1 MMMTMKN
8 RLTLAVSL
16 LLLGLMGATSFLFLS
31 MFKQQL
37 KGIIATEQQL
47 LLTEVASSL
56 DDKLFLAQTQIVSTA
71 KLVSTEVLASG
82 DTAQDFLDHRPGL
95 QEAFDNHIFFFSPE
109 GRIIAESPFVA
120 NRRGLDFSFRPYIKD
135 TLATS
140 ASVISD
146 PYVSSQPHKH
156 PVIMMTAPVF
166 DQEGKIVAILAGSL
180 DLMRPN
186 MLGKLSEKKIGKN
199 GYLYLATMDR
209 VMVMHPDK
217 TRIFKN
223 IPEGRNPLLDRALQ
237 GFEGM
242 DENLTREGVPM
253 LTSFKRLRVKNWFLA
268 ANYPQAE
275 AYAPLTRAG
284 QILLAGMLAIT
295 LAAFVVIRFFSQY
308 LTNSLLAF
316 TRHVA
321 ELDTKT
327 GDARL
332 FHSTGG
338 DETATLAK
346 AFNAMLEKLDRQQEE
361 LRQSE
366 EIYRTVTE
374 FSSEFIY
381 WRGSDKKMIFV
392 SKNCGQLTGYSE
404 EEFLDDPGLLD
415 ELFHPEDRERW
426 GQHVHPA
433 DEAGKLL
440 GLEFRIITKVGQMR
454 WVSHICAEIH
464 DETGSFLGWRG
475 DLVDITE
482 RKLAEEEKD
491 KLELQFQQAQK
502 MESVGRLAGGVAH
515 DFNNML
521 GVILGHTELAM
532 RQGAPGHPL
541 QAHLR
546 EISKAAERSAN
557 LTRQL
562 LAFARKQTVAPR
574 ELDLNATVTGMLTML
589 QRLIGEDISL
599 VWQPLEELWPVKMDP
614 SQFDQLLVNLCIN
627 ARDAIDDVGTIAIE
641 TGNRVFDED
650 YCASHLGFKP
660 GDYVRLTISDNGCGM
675 DKEIVAHIFEPFFT
689 TKGIGKGTGLGLAT
703 VYGVV
708 KQNNGFVNVYSEP
721 GQGTIFTIYLPRHVG
736 NGAQVQTAK
745 PAGPAIGGQETI
757 LLVEDDPA
765 ILHMITIMLEGMG
778 YMVLAANFP
787 DKAIRF
793 AKEHDGEI
801 RLLITD
807 VIMPEMNGR
816 DLAMNLVS
824 LNPRIK
830 CLFMSG
836 YTADIIAHHG
846 VLDAGVSFIQKP
858 FSMQELATT
867 VRKVLD
873 SAEGV
878 LENGFFT

>member
-1 MMMTMKN
+1 MKITMKN
-8 RLTLAVSL
+8 RLTLAISL
-16 LLLGLMGATSFLFLS
+16 VLLCLMGATSFLFLS

-47 LLTEVASSL
+47 LLTEIAGSL
-56 DDKLFLAQTQIVSTA
+56 DDKLSLAHAQLVSAATIVSTEA
-71 KLVSTEVLASG
+71 LVSG

-95 QEAFDNHIFFFSPE
+95 HDAFDNHIFLYSPE
-109 GRIIAESPFVA
+109 GRIIAESPFVP
-120 NRRGLDFSFRPYIKD
+120 NRRGLDFSFRPCIKD

-140 ASVISD
+140 VPVISD

-166 DQEGKIVAILAGSL
+166 NQEGKIIAILGGSL

-186 MLGKLSEKKIGKN
+186 ILGKLSEKKIGKS
-199 GYLYLATMDR
+199 GYLYLTTMDR

-217 TRIFKN
+217 DRILKK
-223 IPEGRNPLLDRALQ
+223 IPAGKNPLLDRALQ
-237 GFEGM
+237 GFEGT
-242 DENLTREGVPM
+242 DENHSREGVPM
-253 LTSFKRLRVKNWFLA
+253 LTSFKRLRVKNWLLA

-275 AYAPLTRAG
+275 AYAPLIRAAE
-284 QILLAGMLAIT
+284 ILLAWMLVII

-316 TRHVA
+316 TRHVEEIDA
-321 ELDTKT
+321 KRGE
-327 GDARL
+327 ARL
-332 FHSTGG
+332 FHAAGG

-346 AFNAMLEKLDRQQEE
+346 AFNVMLGKLDRQQEE

-374 FSSEFIY
+374 FSFEFIF
-381 WRGSDKKMIFV
+381 WRGPEKKMIFV
-392 SKNCGQLTGYSE
+392 SQNCRQFTGYSE
-404 EEFLDDPGLLD
+404 EKFLADPGLLD

-426 GQHVHPA
+426 EHHVHPV
-433 DEAGKLL
+433 DETGKLL
-440 GLEFRIITKVGQMR
+440 ALEFRIITRTGEVR

-464 DETGSFLGWRG
+464 DETGCFLGWRG

-491 KLELQFQQAQK
+491 KLEIQFQQAQK

-521 GVILGHTELAM
+521 GVIMGHTELAL
-532 RQGAPGHPL
+532 RQVDPASPL
-541 QAHLR
+541 NAHLI
-546 EISKAAERSAN
+546 EISKAAERSAD

-562 LAFARKQTVAPR
+562 LAFARKQIVAPKA
-574 ELDLNATVTGMLTML
+574 LDLNEVVAGMLTML

-599 VWQPLEELWPVKMDP
+599 VWWPQVGLWPVRMDP
-614 SQFDQLLVNLCIN
+614 SQFDQLLANLCIN
-627 ARDAIDDVGTIAIE
+627 ARDAIDDVGTITIE
-641 TGNRVFDED
+641 TGHRVFDEA
-650 YCASHLGFKP
+650 YCANHLGFNP
-660 GDYVRLTISDNGCGM
+660 GDYVRLAISDNGCGM
-675 DKEIVAHIFEPFFT
+675 DKEIVGHIFEPFFT
-689 TKGIGKGTGLGLAT
+689 TKGVGKGTGLGLAT

-721 GQGTIFTIYLPRHVG
+721 GQGTTFTIYLPRYVG
-736 NGAQVQTAK
+736 NGAQVQTEQ

-757 LLVEDDPA
+757 LLVEDEPA
-765 ILHMITIMLEGMG
+765 ILRMTTAMLEGLG
-778 YMVLAANFP
+778 YTVLAADSP
-787 DKAIRF
+787 DQAMLL
-793 AKEHDGEI
+793 AQQHAGEI
-801 RLLITD
+801 GLLMSD

-816 DLAMNLVS
+816 DLANRLLSS
-824 LNPRIK
+824 LPRIK
-830 CLFMSG
+830 VLFMSG

-846 VLDAGVSFIQKP
+846 VLEAGGAFVQKP

-867 VRKVLD
+867 VRKVL
-873 SAEGV
+873 
-878 LENGFFT
+878 NGA